1 MTIVQDIF
9 GFLKEAAPL
18 ELQMDFD
25 NAGFLI
31 GHADS
36 EVQTVL
42 LALDVTDE
50 VTEEAIRSGAQLII
64 SHHPVIFH
72 PVRSITDTRADTVK
86 LLRLIENRIAVI
98 SMHTNLDIAAGGVN
112 DVLIRLLG
120 AETDGALDADGCG
133 RVGHLPAPVAVED
146 FLDRCKQLLQVNGL
160 RYVSAGKSVQRL
172 AVMGGA
178 GADSLAQAAALGCD
192 TYVTADIKYHD
203 FLSAKELGINLIDAD
218 HFCTEDPVIA
228 DLRDRLSAAFP
239 ALCFLKSS
247 VHRQTVQLF

>member
-1 MTIVQDIF
+1 MTTVQDIF

-146 FLDRCKQLLQVNGL
+146 FLGRCKQLLQVNGL

>member
-1 MTIVQDIF
+1 MTTVQDIIS
-9 GFLKEAAPL
+9 FLEAAAPL
-18 ELQMDFD
+18 ELQTDFD

-36 EVQTVL
+36 EVRTVL
-42 LALDVTDE
+42 LSLDVTDE
-50 VTEEAIRSGAQLII
+50 VTEEAMQLGADLIV

-98 SMHTNLDIAAGGVN
+98 SMHTNLDIAQGGVN
-112 DVLIRLLG
+112 DVLIQKLG

-133 RVGHLPAPVAVED
+133 RVGHLREPMAFAD
-146 FLDRCKQLLQVNGL
+146 FLSRCKQTLQVNGL
-160 RYVSAGKSVQRL
+160 RYVSAGKPVQRL

-178 GADSLAQAAALGCD
+178 GAGSIAQAAALGCD

-203 FLSAKELGINLIDAD
+203 FLNARELGLNLIDAD
-218 HFCTEDPVIA
+218 HFCTEDPVIS
-228 DLRDRLSAAFP
+228 DLLNRLSAAFP
-239 ALCFLKSS
+239 EVRFVKST
-247 VHRQTVQLF
+247 VHRQTIQLF

>member
-1 MTIVQDIF
+1 MTTVQDIF
-9 GFLKEAAPL
+9 AFLKAAAPL
-18 ELQMDFD
+18 ELQADFD

-31 GHADS
+31 GHSDS

-42 LALDVTDE
+42 LSLDVTDE
-50 VTEEAIRSGAQLII
+50 VTEEAVQTGAQLIV

-72 PVRSITDTRADTVK
+72 PVRSITDVCADTVK

-98 SMHTNLDIAAGGVN
+98 SMHTNLDIAEGGVN
-112 DVLIRLLG
+112 DVLMQVLG
-120 AETDGALDADGCG
+120 AETEGALDADGCG
-133 RVGHLPAPVAVED
+133 RVGHLPAPMVFED
-146 FLDRCKQLLQVNGL
+146 FLAHCKKTLQVNGL
-160 RYVSAGKSVQRL
+160 RYVSAGKYVQRL

-178 GADSLAQAAALGCD
+178 GVDSMAQAAALGCD

-203 FLSAKELGINLIDAD
+203 FLTAKELGINLIDAD
-218 HFCTEDPVIA
+218 HFCTEDPVIS

-239 ALCFLKSS
+239 EVRFMKSA

>member
-1 MTIVQDIF
+1 MTTVQDIF